1 MGKRERRRQTQSE
14 GGTGIGDVMQASCPG
29 MQHPW
34 TKQTPALFDRYLHA
48 WAHETSH
55 ILCKILSQHHPAR
68 YTLRAGHHPLHLH
81 MYTPGEQLLLF
92 QQRPRR
98 HRSAAARLHGNGQ
111 QSPVSLLLHTNS
123 SQDEVEVLFNSA
135 APCGLH
141 RRYLGSSGCCH
152 HLLPL
157 PGDVGGGPQSVR
169 SSAEQ
174 APAGESHAVQTI
186 WTSPVARVLSLWLAV
201 LGEQLTVLW

>member
-1 MGKRERRRQTQSE
+1 MSYAEFCHNTAPCTLHTQVRPPPSTSPHVHTRRAAAAVSAAER
-14 GGTGIGDVMQASCPG
+14 
-29 MQHPW
+29 
-34 TKQTPALFDRYLHA
+34 
-48 WAHETSH
+48 
-55 ILCKILSQHHPAR
+55 
-68 YTLRAGHHPLHLH
+68 
-81 MYTPGEQLLLF
+81 
-92 QQRPRR
+92 QQQQRR
-98 HRSAAARLHGNGQ
+98 HRSAAARLHGHG
-111 QSPVSLLLHTNS
+111 QSPVSLLLHSTNC
-123 SQDEVEVLFNSA
+123 SQDEVLFNSA

-157 PGDVGGGPQSVR
+157 PGDVGGGPQR
-169 SSAEQ
+169 IRASAEQ